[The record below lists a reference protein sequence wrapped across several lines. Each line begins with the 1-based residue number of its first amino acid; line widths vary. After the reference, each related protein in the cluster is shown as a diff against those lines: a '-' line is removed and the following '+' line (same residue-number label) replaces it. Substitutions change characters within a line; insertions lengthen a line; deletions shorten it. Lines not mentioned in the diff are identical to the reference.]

1 MSIRKRAA
9 IGVATAGVAV
19 LAVSALAAPGSAGAA
34 KAAKIPVVVA
44 HINSKHINLSTG
56 SVRAGTIEFKV
67 VTHKGD
73 HLLQVAKLHK
83 GYSLPQAGADLQKAL
98 SGNVPAIK
106 RIDHRITFR
115 GGAEA
120 RPKRPGAMSVRLTA
134 GDYVLIDQNGSA
146 VNFLKVRGNAPAH
159 QAAMPYQGR
168 LTTFTYGF
176 DPGSAGVPAKGW
188 TRIYNHSDQPHFVEM
203 QQVQPNTTR
212 KQVHQF
218 INSGAQG
225 NPPWALKGEAG
236 SGVISPR
243 TSQLLRWNIPAGK
256 YLVACFWPDMM
267 TGMPHFFMGM
277 WRFVTVK

>member
-9 IGVATAGVAV
+9 IGVATVGVAT
-19 LAVSALAAPGSAGAA
+19 LAISGLAAPGSAGAA

-44 HINSKHINLSTG
+44 HINSKHINLNTS
-56 SVRAGTIEFKV
+56 SVRAGTVEFKV
-67 VTHKGD
+67 VSHKGD
-73 HLLQVAKLHK
+73 HQLQIAKLHK
-83 GYSLPQAGADLQKAL
+83 GYSLQQAGGDLGKAF
-98 SGNVPAIK
+98 GGDTKAIN

-120 RPKRPGAMSVRLTA
+120 KPKHPGAMSVKLPK
-134 GDYVLIDQNGSA
+134 GQYVLLDLNGNA
-146 VNFLKVRGNAPAH
+146 FTFLKVHGSSPAH
-159 QAAMPYQGR
+159 QAAMPSQGR
-168 LTTFTYGF
+168 ITVFTYGF
-176 DPGSAGVPAKGW
+176 QPGNAGVPAKGW

-203 QQVQPNTTR
+203 MQVKPNTTR

-218 INSGAQG
+218 IKSGAAG

-243 TSQLLRWNIPAGK
+243 TGQLLRWNIPAGK
-256 YLVACFWPDMM
+256 YLVACFWPDLM